1 MNFQKHAKIQSSKTH
16 YYGKSRP
23 GEVGLV
29 FLKITEF
36 SDEIDD
42 MVEHQSCDHQL
53 HAGAKEEA
61 QKGTEG

>member
-1 MNFQKHAKIQSSKTH
+1 MTDEEGNMARKDIHKMMQ
-16 YYGKSRP
+16 
-23 GEVGLV
+23 V